1 MKTKTKT
8 KTKTKKR
15 NTRKSKFSPVTS
27 SETVMVTAFFMSA
40 AVFSERMVEPATKL
54 FDQLSAAEKV
64 AVMAIGD
71 KIMEAL
77 RE

>member
-8 KTKTKKR
+8 KKQR
-15 NTRKSKFSPVTS
+15 TRKAKFPPVTS

-40 AVFSERMVEPATKL
+40 AVFSDRMVEPATKL
-54 FDQLSAAEKV
+54 FSRLSDAEQV

-77 RE
+77 KK

>member
-1 MKTKTKT
+1 MKTKTKI
-8 KTKTKKR
+8 KTKKR
-15 NTRKSKFSPVTS
+15 RTRKAKFPPVTS

-40 AVFSERMVEPATKL
+40 AVFSARMVQPAIKL
-54 FDQLSAAEKV
+54 FCKLSEAEKV

-77 RE
+77 KK

>member
-1 MKTKTKT
+1 MKT

-15 NTRKSKFSPVTS
+15 HAKKAKFPPVTS

-40 AVFSERMVEPATKL
+40 AVFSDRMVEPATKL
-54 FDQLSAAEKV
+54 FSRLSDAEQV

-77 RE
+77 KK

>member
-1 MKTKTKT
+1 MKTKA
-8 KTKTKKR
+8 KTKKR
-15 NTRKSKFSPVTS
+15 RTKKAKFSPVTS

-40 AVFSERMVEPATKL
+40 AVFSDRMVEPATKL
-54 FDQLSAAEKV
+54 FSTLSDAEQV

-77 RE
+77 KK

>member
-1 MKTKTKT
+1 MKT

-15 NTRKSKFSPVTS
+15 RTRKAKFPPITS

-40 AVFSERMVEPATKL
+40 AVFSDRMVEPATKL
-54 FDQLSAAEKV
+54 FCKLSDAEQI

-77 RE
+77 KK